1 MAPIV
6 RKGRSRVEGG
16 ANLRFRFLKARAI
29 AGAPRAS
36 VRRMP
41 TPADPQPGIWTDIH
55 WRAAASPARLQ
66 LITAIEALGRSTVL
80 SLAEATGRSAP
91 SLYPHL
97 EQLER
102 AGFVVSIE
110 ESVDGRKQRVYSP
123 GPSMSLHPVD
133 PQRAHGIARLARTS
147 KLLMDDA
154 SRRFSRWAAAA
165 EGQPIGVGDAARA
178 YAVSHTTWLDD
189 GRRAELNALIARMV
203 QLIAR
208 ARAERRGS
216 LHTVVLAHF
225 PDPRGE
231 ASEPS
236 AQDPQRAE

>member
-1 MAPIV
+1 
-6 RKGRSRVEGG
+6 
-16 ANLRFRFLKARAI
+16 
-29 AGAPRAS
+29 
-36 VRRMP
+36 MP
-41 TPADPQPGIWTDIH
+41 TPAEPQPGIWTDLQ

-66 LITAIEALGRSTVL
+66 LITAIEGLGRSTVL
-80 SLAEATGRSAP
+80 ALAEATGRSAP

-102 AGFVVSIE
+102 AGFVVSVE
-110 ESVDGRKQRVYSP
+110 ESVEGRKQRVYSP

-133 PQRAHGIARLARTS
+133 PHRAHGITRLARAS

-154 SRRFSRWAAAA
+154 SRRFSRWAATA
-165 EGQPIGVGDAARA
+165 EGQPIGVGDGARA
-178 YAVSHTTWLDD
+178 FAVSHTTWLDD
-189 GRRAELNALIARMV
+189 AQRAELNALITKMNK
-203 QLIAR
+203 LIAH

-231 ASEPS
+231 ASEGPS
-236 AQDPQRAE
+236 QDPQPAE

>member
-1 MAPIV
+1 
-6 RKGRSRVEGG
+6 
-16 ANLRFRFLKARAI
+16 
-29 AGAPRAS
+29 
-36 VRRMP
+36 MP
-41 TPADPQPGIWTDIH
+41 TPADPQPGIWTDLH

-66 LITAIEALGRSTVL
+66 LITAIEGLGRSTVL

-133 PQRAHGIARLARTS
+133 PQCAHGITRLARAS

-154 SRRFSRWAAAA
+154 SRRFSRWAATA
-165 EGQPIGVGDAARA
+165 EGQPIGAGDAARA
-178 YAVSHTTWLDD
+178 CAVSHTTWLDD
-189 GRRAELNALIARMV
+189 EQRAELNVLIRKMTKLIAH
-203 QLIAR
+203 

-231 ASEPS
+231 ASEEP
-236 AQDPQRAE
+236 AQDPQPAE